1 MPSSTACAP
10 TTSATNGPAGDCCW
24 LFSARLIAQAKFAA
38 VTRLPFENLNVFR
51 SVNVYVFPS
60 FDTVGKPAATSGTS
74 RDPAEPSA
82 SAKRRRLAP
91 VAPMICHECV

>member
-38 VTRLPFENLNVFR
+38 VTGLPFENLNVFR
-51 SVNVYVFPS
+51 SVKVYVFPS
-60 FDTVGKPAATSGTS
+60 VDTVGKPAATSGTS

-91 VAPMICHECV
+91 VAPMICQECV